1 MLKVSALTNGR
12 GAVSESDC
20 LLLQHVL
27 WEKPDERA
35 QIYEWLVSN
44 IETLALDLPQIQ
56 SLVRGLVQRAYKAAG
71 AEAAGDARGEVLAE
85 LEPVRELLVEEVA
98 ALGGKLET
106 VERDFR
112 ENIWLGEAE
121 RDAVV
126 NAVGPKLERALEEA
140 HTLAVDVLKLQQGL
154 ELELAPDLLA
164 ELLPDFGLPSAKPAA
179 QPWLGPPEGV
189 APWPLVHTE
198 LTDMG
203 ENFASIAPE
212 AARELCERGQGVIV
226 DVRPPDEFAKFAI
239 AGSVNVPLFR
249 PVRGATAF
257 DVAKRLAVGAL
268 LRKSATERNPDF
280 ALDAAAAIPP
290 GAKQLIVACGPGGS
304 LETVSTH
311 VKAGP
316 GGRRVVKTSVDKD
329 KEYGRESRSLKGAY
343 ELLQAGFQGVAHLE
357 GGVFRWRH
365 EKLPMQ

>member
-71 AEAAGDARGEVLAE
+71 AEAGGEARGEVLAE

-140 HTLAVDVLKLQQGL
+140 HTLAVDVLKLQQAL

-164 ELLPDFGLPSAKPAA
+164 ELLPDCGLPSAKPAA

-198 LTDMG
+198 LTD
-203 ENFASIAPE
+203 ACLQSLAPE
-212 AARELCERGQGVIV
+212 AARELCEQGQGVIV

-257 DVAKRLAVGAL
+257 DVAKPR
-268 LRKSATERNPDF
+268 PP
-280 ALDAAAAIPP
+280 AAI
-290 GAKQLIVACGPGGS
+290 A
-304 LETVSTH
+304 
-311 VKAGP
+311 
-316 GGRRVVKTSVDKD
+316 
-329 KEYGRESRSLKGAY
+329 
-343 ELLQAGFQGVAHLE
+343 
-357 GGVFRWRH
+357 
-365 EKLPMQ
+365 